1 MNIPADFIDSIR
13 SLLREEADSF
23 LRALAETPPLSIR
36 LNPLKNKG
44 EKIEFP
50 LINQIVESG
59 TTIETDN
66 KPEPRESVEIE
77 DPVPWS
83 RFGYYLQKRPSFTF
97 DPQFHSGLYYVQ
109 EASSMFIEYV
119 VRNITNHP
127 INEQLTI
134 NEPLNCL
141 DLCAAPG
148 GKSVSMLT
156 ALPPDSLLTANEII
170 RQRSNILSETIIK
183 YGDPNTI
190 VTNNEP
196 KDFAE
201 LREFYDL
208 ILVDAPCSGEG
219 MFRKDETAISEWS
232 QDNVTMCAAR
242 QKNILSDVWPAL
254 KPGGILIYSTC
265 TYNTAENEENALW
278 AAKELGASFVD
289 IKIEKEWGIS
299 PAIFNPYN
307 PDNPDNPD
315 VSDDSDN
322 LDNLDNPDNIENL
335 YNQKNKPIVFRFFPH
350 KTKGEGLF
358 VAVLRKGSEGLQFFS
373 QKLSEDSNKF
383 KDFNRSNRT
392 KNSNNSNKS
401 YKSNKS
407 SSLFIKDNS
416 AYRKYLTNPDEFDY
430 IQEENRII
438 AIPKQHTATLLA
450 LKESLKVVSMGI
462 ELGEIKGKD
471 FIPSHAL
478 AMSSRLNREV
488 FTERELD
495 YDEAISYLRREAIS
509 IPDAPRGFLLLT
521 YKNQPLGFVK
531 NIGNRANN
539 LYPDKWRI
547 RT

>member
-119 VRNITNHP
+119 
-127 INEQLTI
+127 
-134 NEPLNCL
+134 
-141 DLCAAPG
+141 
-148 GKSVSMLT
+148 SMLT

-242 QKNILSDVWPAL
+242 QKKILSDVWPAL

-358 VAVLRKGSEGLQFFS
+358 VAVLRKGSETFENSTVDYENYPLIRNPRPFS
-373 QKLSEDSNKF
+373 QKQSK
-383 KDFNRSNRT
+383 
-392 KNSNNSNKS
+392 
-401 YKSNKS
+401 KSNKS

-438 AIPKQHTATLLA
+438 AIPKQHTAT
-450 LKESLKVVSMGI
+450 VQI
-462 ELGEIKGKD
+462 
-471 FIPSHAL
+471 
-478 AMSSRLNREV
+478 
-488 FTERELD
+488 
-495 YDEAISYLRREAIS
+495 IS
-509 IPDAPRGFLLLT
+509 IPTNG
-521 YKNQPLGFVK
+521 V
-531 NIGNRANN
+531 
-539 LYPDKWRI
+539 
-547 RT
+547 